1 MSPRQKVDDIT
12 RYMRKRHN
20 LSPGDFVVLRMT
32 AEPEEPGTGI
42 FSAKQWSKRICT
54 QLYESLD
61 VEDTFAQAGVPL
73 DSITIKRARKEM
85 QILMAESLYFGKW
98 DHNVSPDIR
107 AAIRDVKD
115 RQHMLFDFLAAITA
129 PFHDPTSSPAKKDT
143 RIVLLISMLCNI
155 AARKT
160 SNYFARL
167 VGNKMAHQGLRK
179 RGQEFLCSIGY
190 SASYQTLLDDRDK
203 IALDSKASDLCQS
216 SLEFQELIS

>member
-1 MSPRQKVDDIT
+1 
-12 RYMRKRHN
+12 
-20 LSPGDFVVLRMT
+20 
-32 AEPEEPGTGI
+32 
-42 FSAKQWSKRICT
+42 
-54 QLYESLD
+54 
-61 VEDTFAQAGVPL
+61 
-73 DSITIKRARKEM
+73 
-85 QILMAESLYFGKW
+85 
-98 DHNVSPDIR
+98 
-107 AAIRDVKD
+107 
-115 RQHMLFDFLAAITA
+115 MLFDFLAAITA

-167 VGNKMAHQGLRK
+167 VGNNMAHQGLRK